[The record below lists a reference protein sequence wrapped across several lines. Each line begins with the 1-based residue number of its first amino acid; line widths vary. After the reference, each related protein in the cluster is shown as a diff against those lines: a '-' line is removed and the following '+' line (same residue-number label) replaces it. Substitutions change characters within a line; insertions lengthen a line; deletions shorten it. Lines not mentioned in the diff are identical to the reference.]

1 MFTILII
8 LLVLMV
14 VGYLSGN
21 QPKRDAVAAVEKQFA
36 VSLEKQRIKVGEV
49 TLNVIFSGS
58 KEGKP
63 IVLLHGYPEFWYAWC
78 GVIPVLVDAGF
89 RVIVPDQRGYNESD
103 KPPDSRC
110 FG

>member
-1 MFTILII
+1 M
-8 LLVLMV
+8 
-14 VGYLSGN
+14 
-21 QPKRDAVAAVEKQFA
+21 
-36 VSLEKQRIKVGEV
+36 

-63 IVLLHGYPEFWYAWC
+63 IVLLHGYPEFWYAWR

-103 KPPDSRC
+103 KPPGAVLGKVSLFHGCVIYTRLP
-110 FG
+110 